1 MGRFATLAWRTAARF
16 VPALRHTVRCSACG
30 REKAGVVHMVA
41 GPGVYL
47 CNYCVEQAATQLAAR
62 RPPPDAK
69 RCRFCRQLRATG
81 DVTTVGNV
89 LLCADCLGLME
100 TILAEAAQRSRPEAT
115 DPPATR

>member
-1 MGRFATLAWRTAARF
+1 MGRFSKLARWTAGRF
-16 VPALRHTVRCSACG
+16 VPALRQTVHCSACG
-30 REKAGVVHMVA
+30 REKAAVVHLVA

-47 CNYCVEQAATQLAAR
+47 CNYCFEQAATQLAAR

-89 LLCADCLGLME
+89 LLCADCLGLMDMM
-100 TILAEAAQRSRPEAT
+100 LAEAAQRSG
-115 DPPATR
+115 PATSDR

>member
-1 MGRFATLAWRTAARF
+1 MGRFSKFARWTAGRF
-16 VPALRHTVRCSACG
+16 VPALRESVRCSGCG
-30 REKAGVVHMVA
+30 REKAGVVHMIA

-47 CNYCVEQAATQLAAR
+47 CNYCFEQAATQLAAR

-89 LLCADCLGLME
+89 LLCADCLGVME
-100 TILAEAAQRSRPEAT
+100 MILAEDAQRTRPAVDE
-115 DPPATR
+115 PPATT